1 MLFSVLIPIYNAGK
15 YLREAIDS
23 VLKQTEEDY
32 EIILVNDGSTD
43 GSGDVC
49 DEYAGKYERISA
61 IHKENGGLLSSRRTG
76 LKASRGE
83 YIIHLDQDDWLAE
96 GALSRLKEV
105 ISSHDPDVIIY
116 DYNRIDEAGNA
127 VENAPLFSEGEGF
140 IEKTAVLR
148 KFAEGTRLNAMWI
161 KCARRQVIDIDA
173 DYSGYGKL
181 NMAEDELQTAA
192 LLEKADTFYY
202 LPERLYRYRLTGSS
216 ISRNFKLQ
224 YAIDSVKSKKRVEQM
239 LETVGAED
247 SLFTTFYGAYV
258 RCVLSYLLEAAKDVP
273 DRQEFAGYKQRIME
287 NGIPIE
293 KIRVNTAR
301 DSVALA
307 LVKQNNYGLY
317 RTVGKIYSGY

>member
-76 LKASRGE
+76 LKASHGQ

-116 DYNRIDEAGNA
+116 DYNRIDEDGNA
-127 VENAPLFSEGEGF
+127 VENAPLFAEGKGF
-140 IEKTAVLR
+140 VEKTAVIR

-273 DRQEFAGYKQRIME
+273 DRKEFAGYKQRIME

-293 KIRVNTAR
+293 KIRVNTAK

>member
-23 VLKQTEEDY
+23 VLNQTEEDY

-43 GSGDVC
+43 GSSDVC
-49 DEYAGKYERISA
+49 DEYAGKYGKISA

-76 LKASRGE
+76 LKASHGQ

-140 IEKTAVLR
+140 VEKTAVLR

-192 LLEKADTFYY
+192 LLEKAGTFYY

-258 RCVLSYLLEAAKDVP
+258 RCVLSYLLEAAKDVQ
-273 DRQEFAGYKQRIME
+273 DRKEFTGYKQQIME

-307 LVKQNNYGLY
+307 LVKQNSHGLY